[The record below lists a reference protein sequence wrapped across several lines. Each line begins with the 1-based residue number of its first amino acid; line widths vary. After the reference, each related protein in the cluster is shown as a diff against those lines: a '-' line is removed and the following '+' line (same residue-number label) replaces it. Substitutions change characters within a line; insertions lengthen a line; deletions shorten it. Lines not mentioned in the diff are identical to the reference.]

1 MTKLFPNKKT
11 RYEVRLSGAGGQGLI
26 TAGQVIAWAMMDY
39 GLWVVQT
46 AAYGP
51 ESRGGH
57 SHSDV
62 VISSLEVDFPAG
74 SAPDFLLVMTNDA
87 AEMFCGMV
95 AEGGTIL
102 YDSTWVTVR
111 PQSKAAKILEFPLE
125 QWAEELFKNRL
136 VANSIALGIFTKYTG
151 IIPVGQ
157 MEKAITMKIPDKIRD
172 INLKAFRKGVE
183 ALSK

>member
-1 MTKLFPNKKT
+1 MAKLFPNQKT

-26 TAGQVIAWAMMDY
+26 TAGQLLAWAIMDY

-62 VISSLEVDFPAG
+62 VISSQEVDFPAC
-74 SAPDFLLVMTNDA
+74 SAPDFLLVMTNES
-87 AEMFCGMV
+87 AEMFSGMV

-111 PQSKAAKILEFPLE
+111 PPTKAGKILEFPLE
-125 QWAEELFKNRL
+125 QWAEELFNNRL

-151 IIPVGQ
+151 IIPIGQ
-157 MEKAITMKIPDKIRD
+157 MEKAITMKIADKIRD
-172 INLKAFRKGVE
+172 VNLKAFRKGVE
-183 ALSK
+183 AIGK